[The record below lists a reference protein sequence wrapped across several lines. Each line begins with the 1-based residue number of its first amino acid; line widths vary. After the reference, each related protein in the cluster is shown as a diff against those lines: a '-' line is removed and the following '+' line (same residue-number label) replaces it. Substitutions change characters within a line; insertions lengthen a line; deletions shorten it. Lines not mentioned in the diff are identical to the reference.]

1 MTMRG
6 VCATTSPGQE
16 GVFYRAADFPSS
28 GLGGGLG
35 LGGRWGAEKCPQKEL
50 YLVTLSRPPRPGEVT
65 RALGWIREAPTPR
78 EGVQD
83 LLWVLLNS
91 REFLFIR

>member
-1 MTMRG
+1 
-6 VCATTSPGQE
+6 VE
-16 GVFYRAADFPSS
+16 GLLKAKKALPEIVA
-28 GLGGGLG
+28 
-35 LGGRWGAEKCPQKEL
+35 EL
-50 YLVTLSRPPRPGEVT
+50 YLVTLSRPPRPEEVT
-65 RALGWIREAPTPR
+65 RALGWIRDAATPR